1 MITNV
6 TRFACAL
13 LTCLSAVGCGS
24 DDPAPPPT
32 PPDDTLNFAKVTKE
46 VLNESNCGGPLCHT
60 ATAAGFKLGSNDA
73 LYAEL
78 VGQMAAGSECANKGH
93 IRVVAGD
100 SASSLLYLKL
110 TAPPCGDK
118 MPQDPA
124 MLAAEK
130 IDLVK
135 QWIDEGAVK

>member
-6 TRFACAL
+6 IRFACAL
-13 LTCLSAVGCGS
+13 LTGLSVLGCGS
-24 DDPAPPPT
+24 DDPAPPP

-46 VLNESNCGGPLCHT
+46 VVNELNCGGPLCHT
-60 ATAAGFKLGSNDA
+60 GTAAGLRLASNDA
-73 LYAEL
+73 LHAEL
-78 VGQMAAGSECANKGH
+78 VGKMATGAECADDGLT
-93 IRVVAGD
+93 RVVPGD
-100 SASSLLYLKL
+100 SASSLIYLKL

-118 MPQDPA
+118 MPPDPA
-124 MLAAEK
+124 MLSAEK